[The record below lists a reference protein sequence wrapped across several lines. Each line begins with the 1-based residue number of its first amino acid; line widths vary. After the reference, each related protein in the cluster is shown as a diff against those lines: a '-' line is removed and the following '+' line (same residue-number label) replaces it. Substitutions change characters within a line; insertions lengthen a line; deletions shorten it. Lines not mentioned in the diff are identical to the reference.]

1 VLVKGNNN
9 ANVTFRMFVATGI
22 GFSNVLDRD
31 PEPSHWLAAAD
42 RVWCPAMR
50 KPHVAACGWQRLHQ
64 SARPEFA

>member
-1 VLVKGNNN
+1 
-9 ANVTFRMFVATGI
+9 MFVATGI